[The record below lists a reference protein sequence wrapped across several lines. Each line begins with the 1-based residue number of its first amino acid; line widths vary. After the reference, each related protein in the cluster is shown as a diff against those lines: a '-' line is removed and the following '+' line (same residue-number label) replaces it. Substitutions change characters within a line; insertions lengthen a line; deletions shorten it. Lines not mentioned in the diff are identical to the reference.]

1 MEIRHSWL
9 DQVIEEALEPE
20 RAIVDPHHHF
30 FEGTVFPD
38 YHLEDLRGDIAS
50 GHRVEQTVF
59 MECGM
64 WYRKTGPEALA
75 PVGETEAVA
84 KIAAESAQGAT
95 GRVAA
100 ILGHADL
107 RRGAAVRE
115 VLEAHVGTSEL
126 FRGIRHA
133 AAWDADKTLMSSA
146 KVSNLYADPA
156 FREGFA
162 QLAPLGLTFD
172 AYQYHPQTPQLTE
185 LARAFPDTSIICDH
199 LATPVGVG
207 VYAGQRAEVLTQWR
221 RDVSELA
228 TCPNVVMKLGGLCM
242 PWNGFGFDER
252 ERPPSSDELVETQ
265 RDYFLHAIDAF
276 GPDRCMFE
284 SNFPVDKLCV
294 SYGVLW
300 NGFKKIAVGFS
311 EAEKDSLFRGTA
323 TRVYSISK

>member
-162 QLAPLGLTFD
+162 QLAPLGLTLA
-172 AYQYHPQTPQLTE
+172 AYPYHPLPPHQHHLRSPRDAGRGGRLRGPARRGPDAVAARRLGAGDLPQRGDEARRPVHALE
-185 LARAFPDTSIICDH
+185 WLRLRRARASAE
-199 LATPVGVG
+199 LG
-207 VYAGQRAEVLTQWR
+207 RARGDAARLLPARDR
-221 RDVSELA
+221 RL
-228 TCPNVVMKLGGLCM
+228 
-242 PWNGFGFDER
+242 
-252 ERPPSSDELVETQ
+252 RP
-265 RDYFLHAIDAF
+265 
-276 GPDRCMFE
+276 
-284 SNFPVDKLCV
+284 
-294 SYGVLW
+294 
-300 NGFKKIAVGFS
+300 
-311 EAEKDSLFRGTA
+311 
-323 TRVYSISK
+323 